1 MTLSLAH
8 ERQDV
13 GYRLLAEAL
22 GTADPDFVNGLV
34 DQLAGAT
41 RRNGKLAEAELNF
54 LLAVIKDVKP
64 RDQCEAMLAAQMAVV
79 HKQMMVFARRLGNV
93 DTIDQQDS
101 ALNGFTKLARTYLM
115 QMDALKRSRTGGE
128 QTVTVQHVNVN
139 EGAQAIVGNVT
150 TQSGTRTAAAVAQ
163 TKASAPARTQS
174 ATAPKPIL
182 DRRPAA
188 PVAGRGGRKNGRRSS
203 A

>member
-1 MTLSLAH
+1 
-8 ERQDV
+8 
-13 GYRLLAEAL
+13 
-22 GTADPDFVNGLV
+22 
-34 DQLAGAT
+34 
-41 RRNGKLAEAELNF
+41 
-54 LLAVIKDVKP
+54 
-64 RDQCEAMLAAQMAVV
+64 MAVV

-174 ATAPKPIL
+174 ATAPKPIGQATGCAC
-182 DRRPAA
+182 RRP
-188 PVAGRGGRKNGRRSS
+188 RGPQEWPEIIRVTPNRC
-203 A
+203 